1 MRKAIHLTLKARVMT
16 TSDEL
21 LVKPS
26 WKFLLSH
33 PAHLLSFGF
42 GSGLARK
49 APGTFGTLVA
59 FPMYWFLAPRLSD
72 WVFILVLIW
81 AFAIGVWVC
90 DKTGKALGVSD
101 YGGIVWDE
109 IVAFMLV
116 LLFTP
121 PGWHWALL
129 SFVLFRFFDIFK
141 PPPIR
146 YFDTHWHGGLGVMFD
161 DLLAAGYALLCLA
174 LVKSVLY

>member
-1 MRKAIHLTLKARVMT
+1 MT
-16 TSDEL
+16 TSAEL
-21 LVKPS
+21 LIKPG
-26 WKFLLSH
+26 WRFLLSH

-49 APGTFGTLVA
+49 APGTFGTLAA
-59 FPMYWFLAPRLSD
+59 FPIYWALAPRLTD
-72 WVFILVLIW
+72 WQFLIVLVG
-81 AFAIGVWVC
+81 AFAVGVWVC
-90 DKTGKALGVSD
+90 GITGKALGVAD

-109 IVAFMLV
+109 IVAMLLV

-121 PGWHWALL
+121 PGWDWALL
-129 SFVLFRFFDIFK
+129 AFALFRFFDIVK

-146 YFDTHWHGGLGVMFD
+146 YFDSNWHGGLGVMFD

-174 LVKSVLY
+174 VIKSVLP